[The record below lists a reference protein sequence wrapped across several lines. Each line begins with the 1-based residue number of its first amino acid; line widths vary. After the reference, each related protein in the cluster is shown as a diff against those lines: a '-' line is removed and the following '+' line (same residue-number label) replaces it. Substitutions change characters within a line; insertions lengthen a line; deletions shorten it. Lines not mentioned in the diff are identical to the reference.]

1 MIYSLRGK
9 LTHKTNDLAVVECA
23 GVGYACRT
31 TSYTLSPLKVGE
43 EVFLLTYMNVREDA
57 VELFGFGEA
66 AELNCFKLLLS
77 VNGIGPKA
85 ALSIL
90 SDMSPQGFALCVAQ
104 GDSKVLTRVPGIGK
118 KTADRIILEL
128 KDKMTDRIGEI
139 SSDTYAEL
147 SRPAVQNTGNAAEAI
162 TALTALGFTASQA
175 QKALAGLPGDMA
187 VSEMVKEALKKIG
200 SIK

>member
-9 LTHKTNDLAVVECA
+9 LTHKTADLAVVECA

-43 EVFLLTYMNVREDA
+43 EVFLLTHMNVREDA

-66 AELNCFKLLLS
+66 AELNCFRLLLS
-77 VNGIGPKA
+77 VTGVGPKA

-90 SDMSPQGFALCVAQ
+90 SGMSPQGFALCVAQ
-104 GDSKVLTRVPGIGK
+104 GDTKLLTRTPGIGK
-118 KTADRIILEL
+118 KIADRIILEL

-147 SRPAVQNTGNAAEAI
+147 SKPTVTNTGNAAEAI
-162 TALTALGFTASQA
+162 TALTALGFTGTQA
-175 QKALAGLPGDMA
+175 QKALAGLSPEMP
-187 VSEMVKEALKKIG
+187 VSELVREALKKIG

>member
-1 MIYSLRGK
+1 MIYSVRGK

-66 AELNCFKLLLS
+66 AELNCFRLLLS
-77 VNGIGPKA
+77 VNGVGPKA
-85 ALSIL
+85 ALAIL

-104 GDSKVLTRVPGIGK
+104 GESKVLTRVPGIGK

-147 SRPAVQNTGNAAEAI
+147 SKPSVPASGNAAEAV
-162 TALTALGFTASQA
+162 TALVALGFNSTQA
-175 QKALAGLPGDMA
+175 QKALAGLDTSLT
-187 VSEMVKEALKKIG
+187 VSELVKEALKKIG

>member
-31 TSYTLSPLKVGE
+31 TSYTLSPLSVGDD
-43 EVFLLTYMNVREDA
+43 VFLLTYMNVREDA
-57 VELFGFGEA
+57 VELFGFSEA

-77 VNGIGPKA
+77 VNGVGPKA

-104 GDSKVLTRVPGIGK
+104 GDGKVLTRVPGIGK

-128 KDKMTDRIGEI
+128 KDKMTGRIGEI

-147 SRPAVQNTGNAAEAI
+147 SKPNVPASGSAAEAI
-162 TALTALGFTASQA
+162 TALTALGFNSTQA
-175 QKALAGLPGDMA
+175 QKAVAGLPADLT
-187 VSEMVKEALKKIG
+187 VSEMVKEALRRIG
-200 SIK
+200 SV

>member
-9 LTHKTNDLAVVECA
+9 LVHKTSDLAVIECA
-23 GVGYACRT
+23 GVGYACRAT
-31 TSYTLSPLKVGE
+31 TYTLSPLKIGE
-43 EVFLLTYMNVREDA
+43 EAFLLTHMNVREDA

-66 AELNCFKLLLS
+66 AELNCFRLLLG
-77 VNGIGPKA
+77 VNGVGPKA

-128 KDKMTDRIGEI
+128 KDKMTDRIGEV
-139 SSDTYAEL
+139 SADTFSEL
-147 SRPAVQNTGNAAEAI
+147 SRPTAATGNAAEAI
-162 TALTALGFTASQA
+162 SALTALGFTAAQA
-175 QKALAGLPGDMA
+175 QKALAGCTPDMS
-187 VSEMVKEALKKIG
+187 VSEMVKNALKVINNLK
-200 SIK
+200 

>member
-1 MIYSLRGK
+1 MIYSVRGK

-23 GVGYACRT
+23 GVGFACRT

-77 VNGIGPKA
+77 VSGVGPKA

-128 KDKMTDRIGEI
+128 RDKMTDRIGEI

-147 SRPAVQNTGNAAEAI
+147 SKPGTPASENAAEAV
-162 TALTALGFTASQA
+162 TALVALGFTAAQA
-175 QKALAGLPGDMA
+175 QKALAGLSPDLS
-187 VSEMVKEALKKIG
+187 VSEMVREGLKKIG

>member
-1 MIYSLRGK
+1 MIYSLRGT

-57 VELFGFGEA
+57 VELFGFSEA

-77 VNGIGPKA
+77 VNGVGPKA

-90 SDMSPQGFALCVAQ
+90 SGMSPQGFALCVAQ
-104 GDSKVLTRVPGIGK
+104 GDGKVLTKIPGIGK

-147 SRPAVQNTGNAAEAI
+147 SQPAATGTGNYAEAI

-175 QKALAGLPGDMA
+175 QKAVAGLSA
-187 VSEMVKEALKKIG
+187 ELSVSEMVKEALKKIG

>member
-31 TSYTLSPLKVGE
+31 TTYTLSPLKTGE

-66 AELNCFKLLLS
+66 AELNCFKLLLT
-77 VNGIGPKA
+77 VNGVGPKA

-139 SSDTYAEL
+139 SSETFSGL
-147 SRPAVQNTGNAAEAI
+147 SHPAVRNTGNAAEAI

-175 QKALAGLPGDMA
+175 QKALAGLSPELS
-187 VSEMVKEALKKIG
+187 VSEMVREALNKIG

>member
-1 MIYSLRGK
+1 MIYSVRGK
-9 LTHKTNDLAVVECA
+9 LTHKTNDLAVVECS
-23 GVGYACRT
+23 GVGFACRT
-31 TSYTLSPLKVGE
+31 TTYTLSPLKVGE

-57 VELFGFGEA
+57 IELFGFGEA

-77 VNGIGPKA
+77 VNGVGPKA

-128 KDKMTDRIGEI
+128 RDKMTDRIGEI

-147 SRPAVQNTGNAAEAI
+147 SKPGTTASGNAAEAV
-162 TALTALGFTASQA
+162 TALVALGFTAAQA
-175 QKALAGLPGDMA
+175 QKALAGLSPDLS
-187 VSEMVKEALKKIG
+187 VSEMVREGLKKIG

>member
-9 LTHKTNDLAVVECA
+9 LTHKTNDLAVVECS
-23 GVGYACRT
+23 GVGFACRT
-31 TSYTLSPLKVGE
+31 TTYTLSPLKVGE

-57 VELFGFGEA
+57 IELFGFGEA

-77 VNGIGPKA
+77 VNGVGPKA

-104 GDSKVLTRVPGIGK
+104 GDSKVLTRVQGIGK
-118 KTADRIILEL
+118 KTAERIILEL

-147 SRPAVQNTGNAAEAI
+147 SKPAVPTGGNFSEAAA
-162 TALTALGFTASQA
+162 ALIALGFNNNQA
-175 QKALAGLPGDMA
+175 QKALAGLSPDTP
-187 VSEMVKEALKKIG
+187 VSEMVREALKKIG

>member
-1 MIYSLRGK
+1 MIYSVRGK

-77 VNGIGPKA
+77 VNGVGPKA

-104 GDSKVLTRVPGIGK
+104 GDGKVLTRVPGIGK

-147 SRPAVQNTGNAAEAI
+147 SKPTTVSGNAAEAV
-162 TALTALGFTASQA
+162 TALTALGFTAAQA
-175 QKALAGLPGDMA
+175 QKALAGLSPDLS
-187 VSEMVKEALKKIG
+187 VSEMVKEGLKKIG

>member
-9 LTHKTNDLAVVECA
+9 LTHKTNDLAVVECT

-31 TSYTLSPLKVGE
+31 TTYTLSPLKVGE

-77 VNGIGPKA
+77 VNGVGPKA

-90 SDMSPQGFALCVAQ
+90 SVLSPQGFALCVAE
-104 GDSKVLTRVPGIGK
+104 GDSKVLTRAPGIGK
-118 KTADRIILEL
+118 KIADRIILEL

-147 SRPAVQNTGNAAEAI
+147 SRPSAPASGNIAEAV
-162 TALTALGFTASQA
+162 TALTALGFTAAQA
-175 QKALAGLPGDMA
+175 QKALAGLSAEMP
-187 VSEMVKEALKKIG
+187 VSELVREALKKIG

>member
-9 LTHKTNDLAVVECA
+9 LVHKGADLAVIECA
-23 GVGYACRT
+23 GVGYACRA

-43 EVFLLTYMNVREDA
+43 ETFLLTHMNVREDA

-66 AELNCFKLLLS
+66 AELNCFRLLLG
-77 VNGIGPKA
+77 VNGVGPKA

-139 SSDTYAEL
+139 SSDTFSEL

-175 QKALAGLPGDMA
+175 QKALAGCTPEMS

>member
-9 LTHKTNDLAVVECA
+9 LTHKTNDLAVVESA

-31 TSYTLSPLKVGE
+31 TTYTLSPLKVGE

-77 VNGIGPKA
+77 VNGVGPKA

-90 SDMSPQGFALCVAQ
+90 SVLSPQGFALCVAE
-104 GDSKVLTRVPGIGK
+104 GDSKVLTRAPGIGK
-118 KTADRIILEL
+118 KIADRIILEL

-147 SRPAVQNTGNAAEAI
+147 SRPSAPASGNIAEAV
-162 TALTALGFTASQA
+162 TALTALGFTAAQA
-175 QKALAGLPGDMA
+175 QKALAGLSAEMP
-187 VSEMVKEALKKIG
+187 VSELVREALKKIG

>member
-9 LTHKTNDLAVVECA
+9 LTHKTNDLAVVECS
-23 GVGYACRT
+23 GVGFACRT

-57 VELFGFGEA
+57 VELFGVGEA
-66 AELNCFKLLLS
+66 AELNCCKLLLS
-77 VNGIGPKA
+77 VNGVGPKA
-85 ALSIL
+85 ALAIL
-90 SDMSPQGFALCVAQ
+90 SGMSPPRFALCAPQ
-104 GDSKVLTRVPGIGK
+104 GHGELPTSGPGISK

-147 SRPAVQNTGNAAEAI
+147 SKPAVPVTGSAAEAM
-162 TALTALGFTASQA
+162 TALTALGFTGSQA
-175 QKALAGLPGDMA
+175 QKALSGLDPSLP
-187 VSEMVKEALKKIG
+187 VSELVKEALKKIS

>member
-31 TSYTLSPLKVGE
+31 TTYTLSPLKVGE

-77 VNGIGPKA
+77 VNGVGPKA

-90 SDMSPQGFALCVAQ
+90 SVLSPQGFALCVAE
-104 GDSKVLTRVPGIGK
+104 GDSKVLTRAPGIGK
-118 KTADRIILEL
+118 KIADRIILEL

-147 SRPAVQNTGNAAEAI
+147 SRPSAPASGNIAEAV
-162 TALTALGFTASQA
+162 TALTALGFTAAQA
-175 QKALAGLPGDMA
+175 QKALAGLSAEMP
-187 VSEMVKEALKKIG
+187 VSELVREALKKIG

>member
-31 TSYTLSPLKVGE
+31 TSYTLSPLKTGE

-77 VNGIGPKA
+77 VNGVGPKA

-139 SSDTYAEL
+139 SSETFSEL
-147 SRPAVQNTGNAAEAI
+147 SRPAAQTTGNVSEAV

-175 QKALAGLPGDMA
+175 QKALAGLSPDMP
-187 VSEMVKEALKKIG
+187 VSELVKEALKKIG

>member
-1 MIYSLRGK
+1 MIYSLRGR

-31 TSYTLSPLKVGE
+31 TSYTLSSLKIGE

-77 VNGIGPKA
+77 VNGVGPKA

-104 GDSKVLTRVPGIGK
+104 GDGKVLTRVPGIGK

-147 SRPAVQNTGNAAEAI
+147 SKPSVPSTGNAAEAI

-175 QKALAGLPGDMA
+175 QKALAGLSPELT

>member
-1 MIYSLRGK
+1 MIYSVRGK
-9 LTHKTNDLAVVECA
+9 LTYKTNDLAVVECA

-31 TSYTLSPLKVGE
+31 TSYTLSPLKLGE

-57 VELFGFGEA
+57 VELFGFGDS

-77 VNGIGPKA
+77 VNGVGPKA

-104 GDSKVLTRVPGIGK
+104 GDGKVLTRVPGIGK

-139 SSDTYAEL
+139 SSDTYTEL
-147 SRPAVQNTGNAAEAI
+147 SNPGTPPVGATAEAI
-162 TALTALGFTASQA
+162 SALTALGFPVSQA
-175 QKALAGLPGDMA
+175 QKALAGLSPELG
-187 VSEMVKEALKKIG
+187 VSELVKEALKKIG

>member
-9 LTHKTNDLAVVECA
+9 LVHKGADLAVIECA
-23 GVGYACRT
+23 GVGYACRAT
-31 TSYTLSPLKVGE
+31 TYTLSPLKVGE
-43 EVFLLTYMNVREDA
+43 EAFLLTHMNVREDA

-66 AELNCFKLLLS
+66 AELNCFRLLLG
-77 VNGIGPKA
+77 VNGVGPKA

-128 KDKMTDRIGEI
+128 KDKMTDRIGEV
-139 SSDTYAEL
+139 SADTFSEL
-147 SRPAVQNTGNAAEAI
+147 SRPAAATGNAAEAI

-175 QKALAGLPGDMA
+175 QKALAGCTPDMS
-187 VSEMVKEALKKIG
+187 VSEMVKNALKIINNLK
-200 SIK
+200 

>member
-31 TSYTLSPLKVGE
+31 TTYTLSPLKVGE

-77 VNGIGPKA
+77 VNGVGPKA

-90 SDMSPQGFALCVAQ
+90 SVLSPQGFALCVAE
-104 GDSKVLTRVPGIGK
+104 GDSKVLTRAPGIGK
-118 KTADRIILEL
+118 KIADRIILEL

-147 SRPAVQNTGNAAEAI
+147 SRPSAPAAGNIAEAV
-162 TALTALGFTASQA
+162 TALTALGFTAAQA
-175 QKALAGLPGDMA
+175 QKALAGLSAEMP
-187 VSEMVKEALKKIG
+187 VSELVREALKKIG